1 MARLKSSNPRPKTI
15 QYPEVDPLVTRQLT
29 GAAGAAGVG
38 VPTGGLTDQVLGKTS
53 GTSYA
58 TDWRNP
64 YGKGVIVVPGVP
76 SGGDDTAVLQAAIDA
91 ALEQRPAEVR
101 TVTRTVERIA
111 REDPTFAAAR
121 RPPELAR
128 LRVQQLRQV
137 DEANGHRLPE

>member
-1 MARLKSSNPRPKTI
+1 MTVIAWLLARVGGLAA
-15 QYPEVDPLVTRQLT
+15 PLLAKLVLAL
-29 GAAGAAGVG
+29 GAAVLTLALALAAQTWRLSELQEAVDLADAQAKAAAATAKAL
-38 VPTGGLTDQVLGKTS
+38 VDVLNRERKAADD
-53 GTSYA
+53 A
-58 TDWRNP
+58 T
-64 YGKGVIVVPGVP
+64 
-76 SGGDDTAVLQAAIDA
+76 QAAIDA